1 MTFKYEFKKSIQ
13 IEIYRKYI
21 IRNTKIRLS
30 EIICLLIT
38 NIRIKR
44 KSFK

>member
-21 IRNTKIRLS
+21 IQKYDYLK
-30 EIICLLIT
+30 L
-38 NIRIKR
+38 
-44 KSFK
+44 FAY

>member
-21 IRNTKIRLS
+21 IRKYDYLN
-30 EIICLLIT
+30 LLINNKYT
-38 NIRIKR
+38 NK
-44 KSFK
+44 KKKF